1 MVSNKEE
8 FEEEVTTEQR
18 EKWVKANSHRDTESK
33 DVLNSKQVCGKNFV
47 SGKPAPYR
55 QKNAMDWLPTL
66 VYCSCQLIFLGGTI
80 LNDNSDKIKHVQSL
94 LGIVRKLVIGCSNYT
109 FSQAG

>member
-1 MVSNKEE
+1 MVSNKGE
-8 FEEEVTTEQR
+8 FEEEVTTERR
-18 EKWVKANSHRDTESK
+18 EKWVKANSRRDTESK

-66 VYCSCQLIFLGGTI
+66 VFYICQLIFFLGGGHY
-80 LNDNSDKIKHVQSL
+80 IK
-94 LGIVRKLVIGCSNYT
+94 
-109 FSQAG
+109 